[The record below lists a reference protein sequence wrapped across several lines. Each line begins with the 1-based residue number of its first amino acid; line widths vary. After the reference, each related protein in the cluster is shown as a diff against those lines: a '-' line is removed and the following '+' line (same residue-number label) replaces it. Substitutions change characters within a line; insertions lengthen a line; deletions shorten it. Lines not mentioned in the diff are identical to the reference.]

1 MRPDV
6 SAPRPK
12 IVKQVCSLC
21 GLDWKDHGKAP
32 TAETCV
38 KLLLDEVRSL
48 NAQIAVRPRPYSQP
62 FIPYPVPY
70 PRPYWPQW
78 YGNTY
83 TVGLS
88 GNTSSWQSNLATM
101 NGPQAITVKAGT
113 VTSA

>member
-48 NAQIAVRPRPYSQP
+48 NAQLAHRPAYPVSRP
-62 FIPYPVPY
+62 FIPWPVPY

-78 YGNTY
+78 YSTGITA
-83 TVGLS
+83 
-88 GNTSSWQSNLATM
+88 NTSTWQTNLAAM
-101 NGPQAITVKAGT
+101 NGPQAITVKAGS
-113 VTSA
+113 VTSS